1 MNYWALLM
9 DGTGGARCAPVY
21 VRTLRE
27 MKGMSGM
34 SVHFRPVRKDSLYES
49 AKTSGAWGERV
60 LRGEGKIR
68 GQLWVEYEVG
78 RVDWSV
84 IGRSADLLFAL
95 ALVTVKWGKGWE
107 WKGSVA
113 ATGRLGEEGEVY
125 GVEGTVQ
132 KVSAALG
139 ELRESGERG
148 VVFYP
153 RADQEE
159 VGRWL
164 EGVGEEALGG
174 VEVRPVGHVEEAL
187 GYLGYRLERVYVR
200 NPFRG
205 LEHFDVGDHGIFFGR
220 EGELAEVLEQLLRRE
235 RAGRAGLLV
244 EGASGSGK
252 SSFLRAGVLYE
263 LKAGGNCSE
272 SMRQALLERPVSEG
286 LEKAIWRPGL
296 VRYEGDESEVVGS
309 IVAVWAKCEEWAT
322 GWSEGAGNFAGL
334 LRAFER
340 GWPGGKR
347 FVWLID
353 QCEELFGR
361 GFDEE
366 LIEGF
371 GGFLRAL
378 QGLGVWTLA
387 SIRADA
393 TPLLKSY
400 RSLRAVYGADEGQ
413 YYLESMSGRAL
424 DEVIEGP
431 ARVAQ
436 LDFERDESGVGL
448 NERLREDAYRE
459 KESLPMLEFTLNEL
473 YARRRGRQLTY
484 EAYREVGGLA
494 GSIATTAQRV
504 LAGVQ
509 EAEREAA
516 QRGVFRS
523 LVRVDESGGAER
535 RYARLQEIKGSS
547 RVLVERLIE
556 ARLCVTDQR
565 QGEAVVA
572 FAHDTLLGN
581 LPALSQWLKNE
592 AGLMQTRELA
602 QKDARAW
609 SEHRESV
616 DWLAAADKLALYRGL
631 EAAQVEL
638 GEGVRRYLSCSV
650 LRQRRVRRLRVAGV
664 TAVVLMAV
672 GVMAAAAAY
681 GLQARRAKQAA
692 DMAARR
698 GEFLTQLLKSADPHG
713 GKRDITVAQVL
724 DASAQGLDRSLGKEP
739 LVEASMLG
747 VIASTNGSL
756 GRYDQGF
763 AASDRELAL
772 LREHGGSDLEMAR
785 ALIVRGELYR
795 AHGLYAEAQAPLRH
809 ALSLLSGLSD
819 VEADRGKAL
828 DELGMALVN
837 TRNER
842 EAEGV
847 LRQAIALE
855 ERIHS
860 DTAEPAEPM
869 QNLSVLLSN
878 EARYEEAAQLMNRA
892 VEILRQ
898 HASPDDPN
906 MLMAL
911 GNYASELMLL
921 HQPVKAEPVMR
932 EALARSAKVLGPK
945 HTDTLIVQ
953 LQLGD
958 TLTMLHRYAEAEGL
972 LRAAA
977 EELERNEGPS
987 NKYTM
992 GAWTSLAVS
1001 QCEGGDLNAGLE
1013 LARRVA
1019 EIRKQQ
1025 STLEGDWHASAI
1037 QTVVG
1042 LCLVQLKRYAEA
1054 EPILTEARSR
1064 LEAARGPGHY
1074 TTQLNYQAS
1083 QALYAATGRTDQ
1095 ADQMSRKILH

>member
-1 MNYWALLM
+1 
-9 DGTGGARCAPVY
+9 
-21 VRTLRE
+21 
-27 MKGMSGM
+27 
-34 SVHFRPVRKDSLYES
+34 
-49 AKTSGAWGERV
+49 
-60 LRGEGKIR
+60 
-68 GQLWVEYEVG
+68 
-78 RVDWSV
+78 
-84 IGRSADLLFAL
+84 
-95 ALVTVKWGKGWE
+95 
-107 WKGSVA
+107 
-113 ATGRLGEEGEVY
+113 
-125 GVEGTVQ
+125 
-132 KVSAALG
+132 
-139 ELRESGERG
+139 
-148 VVFYP
+148 
-153 RADQEE
+153 
-159 VGRWL
+159 
-164 EGVGEEALGG
+164 
-174 VEVRPVGHVEEAL
+174 
-187 GYLGYRLERVYVR
+187 
-200 NPFRG
+200 
-205 LEHFDVGDHGIFFGR
+205 
-220 EGELAEVLEQLLRRE
+220 
-235 RAGRAGLLV
+235 
-244 EGASGSGK
+244 
-252 SSFLRAGVLYE
+252 
-263 LKAGGNCSE
+263 
-272 SMRQALLERPVSEG
+272 
-286 LEKAIWRPGL
+286 
-296 VRYEGDESEVVGS
+296 
-309 IVAVWAKCEEWAT
+309 
-322 GWSEGAGNFAGL
+322 
-334 LRAFER
+334 
-340 GWPGGKR
+340 
-347 FVWLID
+347 
-353 QCEELFGR
+353 
-361 GFDEE
+361 
-366 LIEGF
+366 
-371 GGFLRAL
+371 
-378 QGLGVWTLA
+378 
-387 SIRADA
+387 
-393 TPLLKSY
+393 
-400 RSLRAVYGADEGQ
+400 
-413 YYLESMSGRAL
+413 
-424 DEVIEGP
+424 
-431 ARVAQ
+431 
-436 LDFERDESGVGL
+436 
-448 NERLREDAYRE
+448 
-459 KESLPMLEFTLNEL
+459 
-473 YARRRGRQLTY
+473 
-484 EAYREVGGLA
+484 
-494 GSIATTAQRV
+494 
-504 LAGVQ
+504 
-509 EAEREAA
+509 
-516 QRGVFRS
+516 
-523 LVRVDESGGAER
+523 
-535 RYARLQEIKGSS
+535 
-547 RVLVERLIE
+547 
-556 ARLCVTDQR
+556 
-565 QGEAVVA
+565 
-572 FAHDTLLGN
+572 
-581 LPALSQWLKNE
+581 
-592 AGLMQTRELA
+592 
-602 QKDARAW
+602 
-609 SEHRESV
+609 
-616 DWLAAADKLALYRGL
+616 
-631 EAAQVEL
+631 
-638 GEGVRRYLSCSV
+638 
-650 LRQRRVRRLRVAGV
+650 
-664 TAVVLMAV
+664 
-672 GVMAAAAAY
+672 
-681 GLQARRAKQAA
+681 
-692 DMAARR
+692 
-698 GEFLTQLLKSADPHG
+698 
-713 GKRDITVAQVL
+713 
-724 DASAQGLDRSLGKEP
+724 
-739 LVEASMLG
+739 MLG